1 MNIQECK
8 NKLNACLSK
17 ASKADL
23 NWAAIFFKGPLTG
36 EVECRTIYSDERNE
50 VLIWVEKVTDFYKKN
65 DIPFAAYLNN
75 DFWGAKLELF
85 NKQESLYNM

>member
-8 NKLNACLSK
+8 DKLNACLSK

-23 NWAAIFFKGPLTG
+23 NWAAIFFKSPLTG

-50 VLIWVEKVTDFYKKN
+50 VLFWVENIIEFYTKDN
-65 DIPFAAYLNN
+65 IPFAAYVNN
-75 DFWGAKLELF
+75 DLWEAKLELF
-85 NKQESLYNM
+85 NK